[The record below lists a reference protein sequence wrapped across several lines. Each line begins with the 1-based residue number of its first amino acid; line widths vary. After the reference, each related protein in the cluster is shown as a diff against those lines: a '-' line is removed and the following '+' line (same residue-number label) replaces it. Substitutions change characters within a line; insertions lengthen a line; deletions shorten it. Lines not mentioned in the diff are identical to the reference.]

1 MNVMIGTIV
10 HRYLRVP
17 YTLHVQH
24 IHKPK
29 KPRGV
34 VLFIH
39 GIGNSGDAWSEVI
52 EKLPRDVGVI
62 AIDLL
67 GFGDSPKP
75 EWAVYSAKVQAR
87 SVLATYFKLRITSP
101 VIIVGHSL
109 GSLVAIEIAK
119 RYPLIV
125 KSLIL
130 CSPPLY
136 DTAEVKKRFDVR
148 PDSLLRQLYSS
159 AYERPDEFV
168 KLSSVAMKYNLI
180 NKSFNV
186 TSDNVASYMATL
198 QTMIINQTSLHDA
211 QAIKVPTTIIHGTL
225 DPVVIAKNLKLV
237 VRTNPHV
244 ALTSVLA
251 GHEVRGLFVGAVVR
265 AVQQHLPPKKKRD
278 INGK

>member
-1 MNVMIGTIV
+1 MFDVIT
-10 HRYLRVP
+10 HRWLRIP
-17 YTLHVQH
+17 YTLTVRYIQR
-24 IHKPK
+24 
-29 KPRGV
+29 PRHHPRATIV
-34 VLFIH
+34 FIH
-39 GIGNSGDAWSEVI
+39 GIGNTGDAWREVI
-52 EKLPRDVGVI
+52 AKMPKDIRII

-67 GFGDSPKP
+67 GFGDSAKP
-75 EWAVYSAKVQAR
+75 DWATYSAKTQAR
-87 SVLATYFKLRITSP
+87 SVVATYLSLGLASP
-101 VIIVGHSL
+101 AIIVGHSL

-119 RYPLIV
+119 RYPLLV
-125 KSLIL
+125 RSLVL

-225 DPVVIAKNLKLV
+225 DPVVITKNLKLV

>member
-1 MNVMIGTIV
+1 MLGKLV
-10 HRYLRVP
+10 HRWLNIP
-17 YTLHVQH
+17 YTLTVRHV
-24 IHKPK
+24 HKPK
-29 KPRGV
+29 RPRAT

-39 GIGNSGDAWSEVI
+39 GIGNNGDAWGEVI

-75 EWAVYSAKVQAR
+75 GWAVYSAKVQAR
-87 SVLATYFKLRITSP
+87 SVLATYLKLRITSP

-109 GSLVAIEIAK
+109 GSLVAIEMAK
-119 RYPLIV
+119 RYPLIIR
-125 KSLIL
+125 SLIL

-211 QAIKVPTTIIHGTL
+211 QVIKVPTTIIHGTL
-225 DPVVIAKNLKLV
+225 DPVVITKNLKLV
-237 VRTNPHV
+237 VKTNPHV

-251 GHEVRGLFVGAVVR
+251 GHEVRGLFVSAVVK
-265 AVQQHLPPKKKRD
+265 A
-278 INGK
+278 INKELKNNTKSAIM